1 MDLSLHAVNTDSSET
16 SGATPITA
24 HTLVQHIFSTT
35 SCYDLMQASSKGTIF
50 ETTIPFQLAFFA
62 LIEHDTDVAP
72 LWDPELRSFV
82 GLMVVQD
89 YITAMRLCLAH
100 NIAQA
105 SLSTPSSPNGNM
117 AVTNTSSSN
126 NLQQQQQNNN
136 NSNSSSSSSS
146 SSSASGRMMVSALEL
161 TSKPIADIL
170 LAMPGLFAN
179 EGFPSLEVDDS
190 ALQIF
195 SLLRKTRNDYVPITD
210 PDGSSL
216 VSILGVQD
224 LIHLLGQ
231 IAKNNISLFNQPLS
245 SFSTVGTYQ
254 NILSMTKAASI
265 FDALQLLHQ
274 HHLSALPVVDEL
286 GRIQG
291 SYHKS
296 DVSFIMKAQDP
307 EGVLHNLRSFKL
319 EHSLILKE
327 QLLATGELISNTQ
340 SCVTAKAGDSLLSV
354 LNSLEMN
361 RTNRVFVIDDNRV
374 VKGVVTAKDIL
385 NYYLDSLLT
394 PR

>member
-1 MDLSLHAVNTDSSET
+1 ML
-16 SGATPITA
+16 
-24 HTLVQHIFSTT
+24 TLWGGG
-35 SCYDLMQASSKGTIF
+35 L
-50 ETTIPFQLAFFA
+50 
-62 LIEHDTDVAP
+62 DTDVAP

-100 NIAQA
+100 NLSQA
-105 SLSTPSSPNGNM
+105 SQSTPSSPNGNM
-117 AVTNTSSSN
+117 ATNTSNN
-126 NLQQQQQNNN
+126 NLQQQQN

-146 SSSASGRMMVSALEL
+146 SSSMSGRMMISALEL

-195 SLLRKTRNDYVPITD
+195 SLLRKTRNDYVPIID
-210 PDGSSL
+210 SDGSSL

-224 LIHLLGQ
+224 LVHLLGQ

-274 HHLSALPVVDEL
+274 HRLSALPVVDEL

-361 RTNRVFVIDDNRV
+361 RTNRVFIIDDNRV